1 MNEKNIFISSY
12 FFMSNY
18 PLQEI
23 KHFTIFE
30 IVYMQLCET
39 KVRFQKIEIKN
50 EFI

>member
-12 FFMSNY
+12 FFMSIY
-18 PLQEI
+18 LLQEI
-23 KHFTIFE
+23 KHFIIFE